1 MLKALNEE
9 SQGMELKDVVILDGV
24 RTAIGDFGG
33 GLSALKPVEL
43 GTAAAYE
50 AIRRSGVPAE
60 DIDHS
65 VFGHIIATG
74 PEDAY
79 LARHIGLNVGLLQS
93 SAAFNVNRL
102 CGSAVQSVISAAQM
116 IMRGDSRIALAGGAE
131 CMSRGA
137 YVLPNARQGLR
148 MGDGAVLDLTVNTL
162 TDPFGSGHMGVT
174 AENVAREFGL
184 TRTDLDAF
192 SVESHR
198 RACEA
203 IDQGRFDAQIVPV
216 LARHGRKE
224 VSVCRDEHPRAATT
238 LETLAN
244 LKPVF
249 KKDGIVTAGN
259 SSSLNDGAAAM
270 VLISREEADR
280 RGLEPRARLIAYAF
294 AGVAPEMMGL
304 GPIPAVRRVLADTG
318 LQVSDFD
325 VIESNEAFAAQAI
338 VVARELGLDEAK
350 VNPNGGAVALGHPVG
365 ATGSIIIIKALAELE
380 RIDGRFGLVT
390 MCIGGGQG
398 IALVLE
404 RL

>member
-1 MLKALNEE
+1 
-9 SQGMELKDVVILDGV
+9 MELKDVVILDGV

-224 VSVCRDEHPRAATT
+224 VSVCCDEHPRAATT

-270 VLISREEADR
+270 VLTSRAEADR